1 MDDRAHEPREQYQRG
16 SSAERGEKSR
26 EKCHKNLTPTVYN
39 FKPNI
44 CMVCVVQEKKKK
56 NKIERGKE
64 PELQGSIS
72 STTTELL

>member
-1 MDDRAHEPREQYQRG
+1 
-16 SSAERGEKSR
+16 
-26 EKCHKNLTPTVYN
+26 
-39 FKPNI
+39 
-44 CMVCVVQEKKKK
+44 MVCVVQEKKKK